1 MLSDI
6 ANKLL
11 ELVGHSDPL
20 RMPVAE
26 NFRRRGK
33 FDEIAFVFP
42 NAASIPITVV
52 SEIPDLPL
60 SILKLMSTLIEFWD
74 EDARVKYHGLLCNC
88 NY

>member
-1 MLSDI
+1 MLPDI

-52 SEIPDLPL
+52 
-60 SILKLMSTLIEFWD
+60 
-74 EDARVKYHGLLCNC
+74 R
-88 NY
+88 